1 MELSRQDTGVG
12 SCSLLQGIFPTQ
24 GSPTLQADSLTAD
37 PPGKPKNTGVDSLSL
52 FQHIFLAEELNQGLL
67 HCKQILYQL
76 SQQEIPK
83 QYYNSNKLSY
93 TWENTFNIVI
103 LVIHIRILTDTPVS
117 QIIDNCGY
125 IKLWRKYWSELN
137 ISLYKELK
145 QQMNTNRS

>member
-1 MELSRQDTGVG
+1 MEFSRQDTGVG

-37 PPGKPKNTGVDSLSL
+37 PPEKPKNTGVDSLSL
-52 FQHIFLAEELNQGLL
+52 FQRIFLAEELNQGLL
-67 HCKQILYQL
+67 HCKRIIYQL

-93 TWENTFNIVI
+93 TWENTFNIII

-125 IKLWRKYWSELN
+125 IKLWRKYWFELN

-145 QQMNTNRS
+145 